1 MNKVDIA
8 EGIEQFMF
16 ERGEY
21 DFPETEQIRWLK
33 ASDAFSEGAGKT
45 KETPNLSSRDNTV
58 NNIVCSLTSNL
69 EALRNYLDSQIAEMD
84 EEDELIGVAEQLLQD
99 IKSCVESAPLEDD
112 IFFLYEDGRC
122 HWYYYNPDS
131 NSEGQIVLNIFQS
144 GDILD
149 AALKASLPED
159 FFDYLGSVSKQELI
173 DKGTEDYDSFLKLS
187 EIPDLVGC
195 TEETMKQLIDW
206 AD

>member
-8 EGIEQFMF
+8 ERIEQFMF

-33 ASDAFSEGAGKT
+33 SSDSFSEGVEKD
-45 KETPNLSSRDNTV
+45 KEDSGLSVRDNTV
-58 NNIVCSLTSNL
+58 NNIVCSLKSNTEPL
-69 EALRNYLDSQIAEMD
+69 KNYLDSQIAEMD
-84 EEDELIGVAEQLLQD
+84 DEDELISVANQLLQD
-99 IKSCVESAPLEDD
+99 IDGCLELVPIEDD

>member
-8 EGIEQFMF
+8 ERIEQFMF

-33 ASDAFSEGAGKT
+33 SSDDFSEGAGKT
-45 KETPNLSSRDNTV
+45 EEDSNLSSRDNTV
-58 NNIVCSLTSNL
+58 NNIVCSLTSNP

-84 EEDELIGVAEQLLQD
+84 DEDELIGVAEQLLQD
-99 IKSCVESAPLEDD
+99 IKSCVESAPLEGD

-131 NSEGQIVLNIFQS
+131 DSGGQFVLNIFCAR
-144 GDILD
+144 DVWE
-149 AALKASLPED
+149 ASDMTWQPDD
-159 FFDYLGSVSKQELI
+159 FFDYLGSLCKQELI
-173 DKGTEDYDSFLKLS
+173 DKGTDDYESLVKLS
-187 EIPDLVGC
+187 EIPDLAGC

>member
-1 MNKVDIA
+1 MNKTDIA
-8 EGIEQFMF
+8 EKIEQFMF

-21 DFPETEQIRWLK
+21 DFPEKEQIRWLK
-33 ASDAFSEGAGKT
+33 SSDAFSEGAGKT

-58 NNIVCSLTSNL
+58 DNIACSLTSNP

-84 EEDELIGVAEQLLQD
+84 DEDELIGVAEQLLQD
-99 IKSCVESAPLEDD
+99 IKSCAESAPLEDD

-131 NSEGQIVLNIFQS
+131 DSGGQFVLNIFCAR
-144 GDILD
+144 DVWE
-149 AALKASLPED
+149 ASDMTWQPDD
-159 FFDYLGSVSKQELI
+159 FFDYLGSLCKQELV
-173 DKGTEDYDSFLKLS
+173 DKGTDDYESLVKLS
-187 EIPDLVGC
+187 EIPDLAGC

>member
-8 EGIEQFMF
+8 ERIEQFMF

-33 ASDAFSEGAGKT
+33 SSDSFSDGVEKD
-45 KETPNLSSRDNTV
+45 KEDSGLSVRDNTV
-58 NNIVCSLTSNL
+58 NNIVCSLKSNTEPL
-69 EALRNYLDSQIAEMD
+69 KNYLDSQIAEMD
-84 EEDELIGVAEQLLQD
+84 EEDELIGVAEQLLRD
-99 IKSCVESAPLEDD
+99 IKSCEAPAPLEDD
-112 IFFLYEDGRC
+112 IFFLYDDGRC

-131 NSEGQIVLNIFQS
+131 DSGGQFVLNIFCAR
-144 GDILD
+144 DVWE
-149 AALKASLPED
+149 ASDMTWQPDD
-159 FFDYLGSVSKQELI
+159 FFDYLGSLCKQELI
-173 DKGTEDYDSFLKLS
+173 DKGTDDYESFIKLS